1 MGVFGRILVFPNA
14 EMKLRKF
21 DILNK
26 LAKEK
31 SSIEYDSI
39 RLYNNDYSLDTTI
52 RLLFKVSVQSLLYG
66 DNISNIYKIEL
77 DVPVEH
83 NSLEGS
89 FSVKEKRDVQLVHF
103 LDSSVENM
111 AIMTTAYS
119 SSTITYALKALSKQ
133 GFTPIE
139 SYIELPVGKKVVD
152 VLKELGNIG
161 WVYVSD
167 IPDAHLKGAGLLG
180 SMLQKSE
187 VLEDLITRGG
197 RVKAAII
204 EHSERNI
211 RIIISNKGSIYSV
224 KNIDIFSMAK
234 VVKDVI
240 SVLKKHDLIRYKV

>member
-1 MGVFGRILVFPNA
+1 MGVFARILVFPNA
-14 EMKLRKF
+14 EVKLRKF
-21 DILNK
+21 DILDK
-26 LAKEK
+26 LAEEK
-31 SSIEYDSI
+31 SPMEYDSI
-39 RLYNNDYSLDTTI
+39 RLYNEDYGLDKTI
-52 RLLFKVSVQSLLYG
+52 RLLFKVSVQSILYR
-66 DNISNIYKIEL
+66 DYISNIYKIDL

-89 FSVKEKRDVQLVHF
+89 FNVKEKRDVQLVHF
-103 LDSSVENM
+103 LHPSVENM
-111 AIMTTAYS
+111 AIMTTAHG
-119 SSTITYALKALSKQ
+119 SSTIMYALRALNKQ
-133 GFTPIE
+133 GFMPIE
-139 SYIELPVGKKVVD
+139 SYIELPLGKKVVD

-211 RIIISNKGSIYSV
+211 RIIISRKGSIYSQ
-224 KNIDIFSMAK
+224 KNIDIFSMANI
-234 VVKDVI
+234 VREVI
-240 SVLKKHDLIRYKV
+240 SVLKKYNLIRYKV